1 MMIDRLSNKVAIV
14 TGGGSGFGEAISE
27 RFVAEGANVLV
38 VDIDQSAGSEVARRL
53 GENARFFHADVAVED
68 SVRRTVDYACEAFG
82 RLDIV
87 VNNAGVASPPVA
99 IDLMEEALFDRLFN
113 TNVKSVF
120 LFCRHAVPVLRAAG
134 GGSIINTASTSAL
147 KPRPMNAG
155 YAASKAAV
163 LTLTKALAVE
173 LAGDGIRVN
182 ALTPV
187 ASDTPLFRNF
197 LGDGAEQ
204 KRTEIEAAIPL
215 GRLGLPSDMAACAAF
230 LASDEAGF
238 LTGISLPVDGGW
250 TAS

>member
-1 MMIDRLSNKVAIV
+1 MIDRLSNKVAIV

-53 GENARFFHADVAVED
+53 GENARFFHADVAVES

-82 RLDIV
+82 QLDIV

-173 LAGDGIRVN
+173 LAGDNIRVKVFTLVRGKYLAVFN
-182 ALTPV
+182 HDRFKSLCKRV
-187 ASDTPLFRNF
+187 EIGFR
-197 LGDGAEQ
+197 
-204 KRTEIEAAIPL
+204 
-215 GRLGLPSDMAACAAF
+215 
-230 LASDEAGF
+230 
-238 LTGISLPVDGGW
+238 
-250 TAS
+250 

>member
-1 MMIDRLSNKVAIV
+1 MIDRLSNKVAIV

-53 GENARFFHADVAVED
+53 GENARFFHADVAVES

-82 RLDIV
+82 QLDIV

-99 IDLMEEALFDRLFN
+99 IELMEEALFDRLFN

-155 YAASKAAV
+155 YEASKAAV

-173 LAGDGIRVN
+173 LAGDNIRVN

-187 ASDTPLFRNF
+187 ASDTPLFRDF

-230 LASDEAGF
+230 LASDEACF